1 VTSARAPLVDA
12 SDPMPRTLEGRDLV
26 VVREGHRILDG
37 ASLIVA
43 PGEAVAIQGASGS
56 GKSTLVRTLATL
68 IEPDDGQVLLG
79 GHDARTIAPTVFR
92 THVAFLAQQPAMF
105 PGTVRDNLVS
115 GPALHGRNV
124 PPGLDVELMASV
136 QLPEQFLRREA
147 STLSGGEKQR
157 VALAR
162 ALANESE
169 VLLLDEPTA
178 ALDPDTGL
186 RIVSLVREL
195 SRAGRSVVMVTHD
208 EAHARALGGTQY
220 RCEAGRLT
228 RSSA

>member
-1 VTSARAPLVDA
+1 
-12 SDPMPRTLEGRDLV
+12 
-26 VVREGHRILDG
+26 
-37 ASLIVA
+37 
-43 PGEAVAIQGASGS
+43 
-56 GKSTLVRTLATL
+56 
-68 IEPDDGQVLLG
+68 
-79 GHDARTIAPTVFR
+79 
-92 THVAFLAQQPAMF
+92 
-105 PGTVRDNLVS
+105 
-115 GPALHGRNV
+115 
-124 PPGLDVELMASV
+124 MASV

-208 EAHARALGGTQY
+208 EGHARALGGTQY

-228 RSSA
+228 RSSP